1 LNDFNFVLGFD
12 RHLFALRTAADRI
25 RILDNFDI
33 FKDPAYA
40 KINHNIISTST
51 LTSNALAAGGK
62 KLFILILNKYNSLIF
77 LGFGPVVKDGY
88 GIGYNIQDQF
98 LGCVVSNYKNETNGK
113 DFVECLRKSYD
124 DLTNVIKAK

>member
-1 LNDFNFVLGFD
+1 
-12 RHLFALRTAADRI
+12 
-25 RILDNFDI
+25 
-33 FKDPAYA
+33 
-40 KINHNIISTST
+40 